1 MKFKIIDMK
10 KFIKTLILTLIVIF
24 FFIFILINT
33 TYSRTEV
40 KYKEEY
46 IYQGDTLWSMVQ
58 KESNSNLYIK
68 GRDIRDVI
76 QEIRRINNINNENL
90 KIGQKILIPTI

>member
-40 KYKEEY
+40 KYKE
-46 IYQGDTLWSMVQ
+46 GDTLWSMVQ